1 MDTSLFCEQHAK
13 GIQHDPHAHVIDPNH
28 ARRGAKDRRQH
39 RQAAGAAAE
48 GLGRHYAS
56 PDMSQRDSGYER
68 RERGVLL
75 IDGVSSCVTPTVSGL
90 PMSIMRMSRDVAFGR
105 KMKRSCDVGHR
116 ITRQFVVRTSV
127 SGQSF

>member
-1 MDTSLFCEQHAK
+1 
-13 GIQHDPHAHVIDPNH
+13 
-28 ARRGAKDRRQH
+28 
-39 RQAAGAAAE
+39 
-48 GLGRHYAS
+48 
-56 PDMSQRDSGYER
+56 MSQRDSGYER

-75 IDGVSSCVTPTVSGL
+75 IDGVASCVAPTVSSL

-105 KMKRSCDVGHR
+105 KMKRFCDVGHR